1 MLDRYQFET
10 LTFIEKN
17 GKKDCSIRKIAD
29 DIRISGTAV
38 MKALDDMS
46 QLNYIHRDG
55 ELIEILPDGIA
66 ALEPYRVKKAVIMA
80 AGFGSRMM
88 PATQDRPKPLVTVNG
103 KRIIDTLLDALVEIG
118 IHDITI
124 VRGYKKERF
133 DEILEKYPF
142 IKLVDN
148 DIYDQ
153 TNNISFRHES
163 A

>member
-80 AGFGSRMM
+80 AVFGSRMM
-88 PATQDRPKPLVTVNG
+88 PATQD
-103 KRIIDTLLDALVEIG
+103 
-118 IHDITI
+118 
-124 VRGYKKERF
+124 
-133 DEILEKYPF
+133 
-142 IKLVDN
+142 
-148 DIYDQ
+148 
-153 TNNISFRHES
+153 
-163 A
+163 